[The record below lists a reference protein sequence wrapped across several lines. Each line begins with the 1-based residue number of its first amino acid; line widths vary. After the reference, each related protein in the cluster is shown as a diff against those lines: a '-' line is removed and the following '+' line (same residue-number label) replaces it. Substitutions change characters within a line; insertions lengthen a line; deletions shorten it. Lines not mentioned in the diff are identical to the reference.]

1 MIKSINIFIQ
11 NTNQKHTPNVSQG
24 GSGQVTGVMKLPGV
38 EHLKTVPYYGDV
50 HGLTLTLRST
60 AQGVNLPRNP
70 IPLLTHHAIPLF
82 IHTTQSLFSSTYMGQ
97 CFTSK
102 SPLGACGLPT

>member
-50 HGLTLTLRST
+50 HVLTLTT
-60 AQGVNLPRNP
+60 VPMGKE
-70 IPLLTHHAIPLF
+70 IPSVMGLVCKCKAKSASLT
-82 IHTTQSLFSSTYMGQ
+82 
-97 CFTSK
+97 K
-102 SPLGACGLPT
+102 S

>member
-11 NTNQKHTPNVSQG
+11 NTNQKHTPKVSQG
-24 GSGQVTGVMKLPGV
+24 GSGQVTGVMKLPCV

-50 HGLTLTLRST
+50 HVLTLKLRST

-70 IPLLTHHAIPLF
+70 IPLL
-82 IHTTQSLFSSTYMGQ
+82 IHIYGAVFHFKISSGCLWPTYMRI
-97 CFTSK
+97 
-102 SPLGACGLPT
+102 